1 MNRSSNLVRLLER
14 RTRAL
19 NRHLPR
25 AMAGDDTG
33 VHQAR
38 VASRRLREAV
48 PVLTDG
54 LAGSQ
59 RGKAR
64 RKIRRLTRALGSVRE
79 LDVTL
84 HLLDEIGEK
93 PGVSRPALLDVRAHV
108 IEERE
113 RRQAVMHERLAAVN
127 ADKLA
132 KRLEAV
138 RVALLEPTPEHNWRA
153 ALASRIAKRARRLER
168 AIADAGQIYGPDALH
183 QVRIA
188 AKKLRY
194 AVEIA
199 SESGAAPASVTM
211 RTLKRVQDTLGRLHD
226 LQVLQHHV
234 AAVAAA
240 PPPANRGTP
249 DVGLAV
255 LARRIEDEC
264 RHLHG
269 RYIGMLPML
278 REAVETARLQI
289 AVRLTAS
296 RRSRAAKMGLAARRR
311 AAAGRN

>member
-1 MNRSSNLVRLLER
+1 MNRSLNLVRLLER
-14 RTRAL
+14 RAREL
-19 NRHLPR
+19 HRHLPK
-25 AMAGDDTG
+25 AIAGDDTG

-48 PVLTDG
+48 PVLTNV
-54 LAGSQ
+54 LNGSK
-59 RGKAR
+59 RGKAN
-64 RKIRRLTRALGSVRE
+64 RKIRRLTRALGIVRE

-84 HLLDEIGEK
+84 QLLEEMGDK
-93 PGVSRPALLDVRAHV
+93 PGVSRLAVVDVRAHV
-108 IEERE
+108 VAERE
-113 RRQAVMHERLAAVN
+113 RRRAMMHERLVAVD

-132 KRLEAV
+132 NRLESV
-138 RVALLEPTPEHNWRA
+138 RLALLDPTPGHNWRA
-153 ALASRIAKRARRLER
+153 ALASRIAKRAGRLDR
-168 AIADAGQIYGPDALH
+168 AIAEAGQIYAPEALH
-183 QVRIA
+183 HVRIA

-199 SESGAAPASVTM
+199 NESGAASAAATV

-240 PPPANRGTP
+240 PPAAHRDTP

-255 LARRIEDEC
+255 LGRRIEDEC

-269 RYIGMLPML
+269 RYIAMLPAL
-278 REAVETARLQI
+278 RETLDTLHQVAARVTAP
-289 AVRLTAS
+289 
-296 RRSRAAKMGLAARRR
+296 RRSRAAKMSLPVRRR
-311 AAAGRN
+311 TAGGRS